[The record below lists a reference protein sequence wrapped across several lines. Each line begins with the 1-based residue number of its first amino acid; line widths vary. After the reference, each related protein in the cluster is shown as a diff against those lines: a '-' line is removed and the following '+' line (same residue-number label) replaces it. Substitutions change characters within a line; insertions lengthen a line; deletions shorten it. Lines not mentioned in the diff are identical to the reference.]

1 MASEDFCN
9 TEEGAQDNDCA
20 CNVPQKENCT
30 CESAKVKELY
40 EAFYGEYEDH
50 AGGAKNVGQWGKL
63 PSFKGPRIWVP
74 PWLDFKTK
82 IEPVKR
88 KEEKKKES
96 KVVSPPKEPIEDTA
110 SESLDEITELCKCG
124 EPCYS
129 TSMKLRPEEDPE
141 SMDDILLGSDTD
153 TLHKG
158 EGRKS
163 KKKESI
169 FVRDIAHN
177 TILTPTVVLARLERS
192 KTDITPSFIS
202 LISFIQVA
210 IKGIRVKILRYKHR
224 TKLAA
229 INFSGSKKHIISNL
243 NDVMISVLTYSGCCY
258 QIYAKGEEDV
268 RLVPPDI
275 QGPYIVCCTGL
286 SGGIDNLECGL
297 DVGTI
302 FSIYKRDPKLSPFAP
317 RTANMSYKY
326 LVSSGYALFTSSTK
340 LVMSIG
346 KKLCSFILDPVVEE
360 FVLNDD
366 NIKIPDKGQ
375 QISVDEGHSGLWE
388 PQILEYMKR
397 KKDPKLGRPLKTR
410 CVGSLVADFHRTMYS
425 GGIYLYPANRKNPQG
440 KTTLLCE
447 CIPLAHIVDL
457 AGGAASTGKGDVL
470 KTEADQLG
478 QYIPFFIG
486 SKHEVQELLLITSSP
501 ARG

>member
-1 MASEDFCN
+1 MF
-9 TEEGAQDNDCA
+9 
-20 CNVPQKENCT
+20 
-30 CESAKVKELY
+30 
-40 EAFYGEYEDH
+40 
-50 AGGAKNVGQWGKL
+50 
-63 PSFKGPRIWVP
+63 PRR
-74 PWLDFKTK
+74 TK